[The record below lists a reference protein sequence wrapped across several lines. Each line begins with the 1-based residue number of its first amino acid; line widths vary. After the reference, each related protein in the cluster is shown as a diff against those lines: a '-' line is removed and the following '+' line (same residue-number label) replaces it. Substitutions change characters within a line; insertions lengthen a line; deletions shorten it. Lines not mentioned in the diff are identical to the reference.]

1 MSWALRY
8 LFNFIDHGD
17 RDAVFRVCKAW
28 RADYKWVDGECAY
41 ILALE
46 HGDVEFAG
54 QLWSFS
60 GPFLSLDAFRYAVR
74 KKQYAVLPQFI
85 AVHNSSKGEIH
96 NLYVTAIRDAIE
108 EYDCKMLRLVLPVAS
123 TSTILGY
130 FGRAAYHALEN
141 MKKGDRMF
149 AVFCKSVPNLLQLWP
164 KGHRS
169 QSRETIKCFV
179 RYYGFDT
186 VFPFV
191 QDNWQSYICEL
202 ACECNNVVALKNYKD
217 LAFSSPGHA
226 QQCLRHAIWHNAIDC
241 VAFLVNECGLGL
253 DQIDPSVRK
262 HAGPR
267 VRDFLLRIEAHSDPK
282 KALFISLYDAIV
294 DNKPD
299 AVHTLLQSRLIDTAL
314 LSDLLDSDLSIS
326 NDFIVDSLVMAAV
339 LRMSKSRPSFSKIGR
354 LLHKRHIPFL
364 LDYFSNDLKSAA
376 LEHCSVEFYVELI
389 AKSRRLYE

>member
-74 KKQYAVLPQFI
+74 KKQYAVLTQFI

-141 MKKGDRMF
+141 VKKGDRMF
-149 AVFCKSVPNLLQLWP
+149 AVFCECVPNLLQLWQ
-164 KGHRS
+164 KGY
-169 QSRETIKCFV
+169 QSRETITCFV
-179 RYYGFDT
+179 QYYGFDT

-202 ACECNNVVALKNYKD
+202 ACESNNVVALKKYKD
-217 LAFSSPGHA
+217 LAFSSPGRA
-226 QQCLRHAIWHNAIDC
+226 QQCLRQAIRRNAIDC
-241 VAFLVNECGLGL
+241 VAFLMNECGLGL
-253 DQIDPSVRK
+253 DQIDPSIRK
-262 HAGPR
+262 RASGR
-267 VRDFLLRIEAHSDPK
+267 VREFLLRIEAHSDPK

-294 DNKPD
+294 HDKPD
-299 AVHTLLQSRLIDTAL
+299 TVCTLLQSRLIDAAL
-314 LSDLLDSDLSIS
+314 LSDLFDSDLSIS
-326 NDFIVDSLVMAAV
+326 NDSIVDSLVTAAV
-339 LRMSKSRPSFSKIGR
+339 SLMSKSGPSFSKIGR

-364 LDYFSNDLKSAA
+364 LDYFSHDLKSAA